1 VISQTRPSVFVIFTF
16 LPVVSSFHPGQD
28 HRRAANTDALP
39 ELQSEPVTPELRQL
53 RYFVAVA
60 VETSFTRAA
69 AGLHIAQQSLSQ
81 QITALERNLGAR
93 LFDRDARGA
102 RLTAVG
108 ELFLPEARAV
118 LARAD
123 EAVATLGRAVRGEI
137 GSVRLAFLTTT
148 ANYLLPPVV
157 RAVRER
163 FPGLAV
169 TTAEAS
175 IAELVD
181 GLREGRFDL
190 AFTRPPLVDGL
201 ASRTLLTEEV
211 CAVLPAEHPLASR
224 TTLTLADLAA
234 EPWVLTPRG
243 SWEPW
248 HRSYDD
254 DFDAAGFTPRVVQRA
269 ATVQG
274 LLGLVA
280 AGVGVTRLTRSSH
293 SLRRTGVAFVPLA
306 GDVARTEL
314 VWLPRNDNPA
324 LRTIIDV
331 ATGLAATTDLTQ
343 AG

>member
-1 VISQTRPSVFVIFTF
+1 M
-16 LPVVSSFHPGQD
+16 
-28 HRRAANTDALP
+28 
-39 ELQSEPVTPELRQL
+39 TPELRQL

-60 VETSFTRAA
+60 DATSFTRAA

-81 QITALERNLGAR
+81 QITVLERTLGAR
-93 LFDRDARGA
+93 LFDRDARGT

-108 ELFLPEARAV
+108 RLFLPEARAV

-123 EAVATLGRAVRGEI
+123 DAVATLGRAVRGEI
-137 GSVRLAFLTTT
+137 GSVRLAFLATT
-148 ANYLLPPVV
+148 ANYLLPPMV

-163 FPGLAV
+163 FPDLTV

-181 GLREGRFDL
+181 GLRERRFDL
-190 AFTRPPLVDGL
+190 AFTRPPLVPGL

-211 CAVLPAEHPLASR
+211 CAVVPADHPLAGRAS
-224 TTLTLADLAA
+224 LTLADLAD

-254 DFDAAGFTPRVVQRA
+254 DFAAAGFAPRVVQRA

-293 SLRRTGVAFVPLA
+293 SLRRSGVAFVPLED
-306 GDVARTEL
+306 DVARTEL
-314 VWLPRNDNPA
+314 VWLPGNDNPA
-324 LRTIIDV
+324 LGAITDV
-331 ATGLAATTDLTQ
+331 AVELAATTDLTE

>member
-1 VISQTRPSVFVIFTF
+1 M
-16 LPVVSSFHPGQD
+16 
-28 HRRAANTDALP
+28 
-39 ELQSEPVTPELRQL
+39 TPELRQL

-60 VETSFTRAA
+60 DETSFTRAA

-81 QITALERNLGAR
+81 QITVLERGLGTR
-93 LFDRDARGA
+93 LFDRDPRGT

-108 ELFLPEARAV
+108 KLFLPEARAV

-123 EAVATLGRAVRGEI
+123 EALTTLRRAQRGEI

-148 ANYLLPPVV
+148 ANYLLPPIL

-163 FPGLAV
+163 YPDLDV

-181 GLREGRFDL
+181 GLRDGRFDL

-211 CAVLPAEHPLASR
+211 CAVVPADHPLATR
-224 TTLTLADLAA
+224 TSLALTDLAG
-234 EPWVLTPRG
+234 EPWVLTPRS

-248 HRSYDD
+248 HRSYDA
-254 DFDAAGFTPRVVQRA
+254 DFAAAGYTPRVVQRA

-293 SLRRTGVAFVPLA
+293 SLRRTGVVFVPLT

-314 VWLPRNDNPA
+314 VWVPGHDNPA
-324 LRTIIDV
+324 IPVLADLAV
-331 ATGLAATTDLTQ
+331 ELAATTDLTE

>member
-1 VISQTRPSVFVIFTF
+1 M
-16 LPVVSSFHPGQD
+16 
-28 HRRAANTDALP
+28 
-39 ELQSEPVTPELRQL
+39 TPELRQL

-60 VETSFTRAA
+60 EATSFTRAA
-69 AGLHIAQQSLSQ
+69 AGLHLAQQSLSQ
-81 QITALERNLGAR
+81 QITVLERALGVR
-93 LFDRDARGA
+93 LFDRDARGT

-108 ELFLPEARAV
+108 RLFLPEARAV
-118 LARAD
+118 LARAE

-137 GSVRLAFLTTT
+137 GDVRLVFLATT

-157 RAVRER
+157 RAVREQL
-163 FPGLAV
+163 PGLAV

-201 ASRTLLTEEV
+201 VSRTLLTEEV
-211 CAVLPAEHPLASR
+211 CAVLPAEHPLAGR
-224 TTLTLADLAA
+224 TSLKLADLKD
-234 EPWVLTPRG
+234 EPWVLTPRAA
-243 SWEPW
+243 WEPW
-248 HRSYDD
+248 HRGYDD
-254 DFDAAGFTPRVVQRA
+254 DFAAAGFTPRVVQRA

-280 AGVGVTRLTRSSH
+280 AGVGVTRLARSSH
-293 SLRRTGVAFVPLA
+293 SLRRTGVAFVPLE

-314 VWLPRNDNPA
+314 VWRPGDDNPA
-324 LRTIIDV
+324 VRAIAEV
-331 ATGLAATTDLTQ
+331 AVALAAATDLTQ

>member
-1 VISQTRPSVFVIFTF
+1 M
-16 LPVVSSFHPGQD
+16 
-28 HRRAANTDALP
+28 
-39 ELQSEPVTPELRQL
+39 TPELRQL

-60 VETSFTRAA
+60 DETSFTRAA

-81 QITALERNLGAR
+81 QITVLERSLGAR
-93 LFDRDARGA
+93 LFDRDARGT

-108 ELFLPEARAV
+108 QLFLPEARAV

-123 EAVATLGRAVRGEI
+123 EAVATLGRARRGEI
-137 GSVRLAFLTTT
+137 GSARLAFLTTT
-148 ANYLLPPVV
+148 ANYLLPPIV

-163 FPGLAV
+163 FPDLEV

-181 GLREGRFDL
+181 GLRQRRFDL

-201 ASRTLLTEEV
+201 ATRTLLTEEV
-211 CAVLPAEHPLASR
+211 CAVLPTGHPLAGR
-224 TTLTLADLAA
+224 TSLKLADLAG
-234 EPWVLTPRG
+234 EPWVLTPRT

-248 HRSYDD
+248 HHSYDA
-254 DFDAAGFTPRVVQRA
+254 DFAAAGFTPRVVQRA

-293 SLRRTGVAFVPLA
+293 SLRRSGVAFVPLDD
-306 GDVARTEL
+306 DVARTEL
-314 VWLPRNDNPA
+314 VWLPGHDNPA
-324 LRTIIDV
+324 IAVIADV
-331 ATGLAATTDLTQ
+331 AVELAATTDLTE

>member
-1 VISQTRPSVFVIFTF
+1 M
-16 LPVVSSFHPGQD
+16 
-28 HRRAANTDALP
+28 
-39 ELQSEPVTPELRQL
+39 TPELRQL

-60 VETSFTRAA
+60 DATSFTRAA

-81 QITALERNLGAR
+81 QITVLERTLGAR
-93 LFDRDARGA
+93 LFDRDERGT

-108 ELFLPEARAV
+108 RLFLPEARAV

-137 GSVRLAFLTTT
+137 GSVRLAFLATT
-148 ANYLLPPVV
+148 ANYLLPPMV

-163 FPGLAV
+163 FPDLTV

-181 GLREGRFDL
+181 GLRERRFDL
-190 AFTRPPLVDGL
+190 AFTRPPLVPGL

-211 CAVLPAEHPLASR
+211 CAVVPADHPLAGRAS
-224 TTLTLADLAA
+224 LTLADLAD

-254 DFDAAGFTPRVVQRA
+254 DFAAAGFAPRVVQRA

-293 SLRRTGVAFVPLA
+293 SLRRSGVAFVPLED
-306 GDVARTEL
+306 DVARTEL
-314 VWLPRNDNPA
+314 VWLPGNDNPA
-324 LRTIIDV
+324 LGAITDV
-331 ATGLAATTDLTQ
+331 AVELAATTDLTE

>member
-1 VISQTRPSVFVIFTF
+1 M
-16 LPVVSSFHPGQD
+16 
-28 HRRAANTDALP
+28 
-39 ELQSEPVTPELRQL
+39 TPELRQL

-60 VETSFTRAA
+60 DETSFTRAA

-81 QITALERNLGAR
+81 QITVLERGLGAR
-93 LFDRDARGA
+93 LFHRDPRGT
-102 RLTAVG
+102 RLTAAG
-108 ELFLPEARAV
+108 KLFLPEARAV

-123 EAVATLGRAVRGEI
+123 EAVTTLGRALRGEI

-148 ANYLLPPVV
+148 ANYLLPPIL

-163 FPGLAV
+163 YPDLTV
-169 TTAEAS
+169 TTAEAP

-190 AFTRPPLVDGL
+190 AFTRPPLVPGL

-211 CAVLPAEHPLASR
+211 CAVLPADHPLADR
-224 TTLTLADLAA
+224 TSLKLADLAA
-234 EPWVLTPRG
+234 EPWVLTPRA

-254 DFDAAGFTPRVVQRA
+254 DFAAAGYTPRVVQRA

-293 SLRRTGVAFVPLA
+293 SLRRTGVAFVPLEN
-306 GDVARTEL
+306 DVARTEL
-314 VWLPRNDNPA
+314 VWVPGHDNPA
-324 LRTIIDV
+324 LPVITDV
-331 ATGLAATTDLTQ
+331 AVELAATTDLTE

>member
-1 VISQTRPSVFVIFTF
+1 M
-16 LPVVSSFHPGQD
+16 
-28 HRRAANTDALP
+28 
-39 ELQSEPVTPELRQL
+39 TPELRHL

-60 VETSFTRAA
+60 DETSFTRAA

-81 QITALERNLGAR
+81 QITVLERGLGTR
-93 LFDRDARGA
+93 LFDRDARGT

-108 ELFLPEARAV
+108 QLFLPEARAV

-123 EAVATLGRAVRGEI
+123 EAVATLGRALRGEI
-137 GSVRLAFLTTT
+137 GSIRLAFLTTT
-148 ANYLLPPVV
+148 ANYLLPPIL
-157 RAVRER
+157 RTVRER
-163 FPGLAV
+163 YPDLEV

-181 GLREGRFDL
+181 GLRDARFDL

-201 ASRTLLTEEV
+201 ATRTLLTEEV
-211 CAVLPAEHPLASR
+211 CAVLPADHPLATRPS
-224 TTLTLADLAA
+224 LKLADLAA
-234 EPWVLTPRG
+234 EPWVLTPRT

-254 DFDAAGFTPRVVQRA
+254 DFAAAGFTPRVVQRA

-293 SLRRTGVAFVPLA
+293 SLRRSGVAFVPLEN
-306 GDVARTEL
+306 DIARTEL
-314 VWLPRNDNPA
+314 VWLPGNDNPA
-324 LRTIIDV
+324 IPVLT
-331 ATGLAATTDLTQ
+331 ALAAELAATTDLTE

>member
-1 VISQTRPSVFVIFTF
+1 M
-16 LPVVSSFHPGQD
+16 
-28 HRRAANTDALP
+28 
-39 ELQSEPVTPELRQL
+39 TPELRHL

-60 VETSFTRAA
+60 DETSFTRAA

-81 QITALERNLGAR
+81 QITVLERTLGAR
-93 LFDRDARGA
+93 LFDRDARGT

-108 ELFLPEARAV
+108 ALFLPEARAV
-118 LARAD
+118 LTRAD

-137 GSVRLAFLTTT
+137 GTARLAFLTTT
-148 ANYLLPPVV
+148 ANYLLPPIV

-163 FPGLAV
+163 FPGLTV

-181 GLREGRFDL
+181 GLRHHRIDL
-190 AFTRPPLVDGL
+190 AFTRPPLVDDL
-201 ASRTLLTEEV
+201 TTRTLLTEEV
-211 CAVLPAEHPLASR
+211 CAVLPADHPLATRPS
-224 TTLTLADLAA
+224 LKLADLAA
-234 EPWVLTPRG
+234 EPWVLTPRT

-248 HRSYDD
+248 HRAYDD
-254 DFDAAGFTPRVVQRA
+254 DFAAAGFTPDVVQRA

-293 SLRRTGVAFVPLA
+293 SLRRSGVAFVPLA
-306 GDVARTEL
+306 GDLARTEL
-314 VWLPRNDNPA
+314 VWSPTNDNPA
-324 LRTIIDV
+324 IRTITDV
-331 ATGLAATTDLTQ
+331 ATELAATTDLTE

>member
-1 VISQTRPSVFVIFTF
+1 M
-16 LPVVSSFHPGQD
+16 
-28 HRRAANTDALP
+28 
-39 ELQSEPVTPELRQL
+39 TPELRQL

-60 VETSFTRAA
+60 DETSFTRAA

-81 QITALERNLGAR
+81 QITVLERGLGAR

-108 ELFLPEARAV
+108 RLFLPEARAV
-118 LARAD
+118 LARAE

-137 GSVRLAFLTTT
+137 GDVRLVFLATT

-163 FPGLAV
+163 FPDLAV

-175 IAELVD
+175 IAELVA
-181 GLREGRFDL
+181 GLREGRYDL
-190 AFTRPPLVDGL
+190 AFTRPPLVADL
-201 ASRTLLTEEV
+201 VSRTLLTEEV
-211 CAVLPAEHPLASR
+211 CAVLPAGHPLAGRAS
-224 TTLTLADLAA
+224 LALADLAG
-234 EPWVLTPRG
+234 EPWVLTPRS

-248 HRSYDD
+248 HRGYDE
-254 DFDAAGFTPRVVQRA
+254 DFAAAGFTPRVVQRA

-280 AGVGVTRLTRSSH
+280 AGVGVTRLARSSH
-293 SLRRTGVAFVPLA
+293 SLRRTGVVFVPLA
-306 GDVARTEL
+306 GEVAHTVL
-314 VWLPRNDNPA
+314 VWLPGNDNPA
-324 LRTIIDV
+324 VRAIAGV
-331 ATGLAATTDLTQ
+331 AAGLAADTDLTQ

>member
-1 VISQTRPSVFVIFTF
+1 M
-16 LPVVSSFHPGQD
+16 
-28 HRRAANTDALP
+28 
-39 ELQSEPVTPELRQL
+39 TPELRQL
-53 RYFVAVA
+53 RSFVAVA
-60 VETSFTRAA
+60 EATSFTRAA
-69 AGLHIAQQSLSQ
+69 AGLHLAQQSLSQ
-81 QITALERNLGAR
+81 QITVLERGLGVR

-108 ELFLPEARAV
+108 RLFLPEARAV

-123 EAVATLGRAVRGEI
+123 EAVATLGRAARGEL
-137 GSVRLAFLTTT
+137 GEVRLVFLATT

-163 FPGLAV
+163 FPELAV

-181 GLREGRFDL
+181 GLREDRFDL
-190 AFTRPPLVDGL
+190 AFTRPPLVAGL
-201 ASRTLLTEEV
+201 VSRTLLTEPV
-211 CAVLPAEHPLASR
+211 CAVLPAEHPLAGRPS
-224 TTLTLADLAA
+224 LKLADLAG
-234 EPWVLTPRG
+234 EPWVLTPRAG
-243 SWEPW
+243 WEPW
-248 HRSYDD
+248 HRSYDA
-254 DFDAAGFTPRVVQRA
+254 DFAAAGFTPRVVQRA

-293 SLRRTGVAFVPLA
+293 SLRRTGVAFVPLD

-314 VWLPRNDNPA
+314 VWRPGNDNPA
-324 LRTIIDV
+324 VPAI
-331 ATGLAATTDLTQ
+331 AELAAELAAATDLTQ

>member
-1 VISQTRPSVFVIFTF
+1 M
-16 LPVVSSFHPGQD
+16 
-28 HRRAANTDALP
+28 
-39 ELQSEPVTPELRQL
+39 TPELRQL

-60 VETSFTRAA
+60 DETSFTRAA
-69 AGLHIAQQSLSQ
+69 TGLHIAQQSLSQ
-81 QITALERNLGAR
+81 QITVLERSLGTR
-93 LFDRDARGA
+93 LFDRDTRGT

-123 EAVATLGRAVRGEI
+123 EAVATLARAVRGEI
-137 GSVRLAFLTTT
+137 GTIRLAFLTTT

-163 FPGLAV
+163 FPDLTV

-181 GLREGRFDL
+181 GLREHRFDL

-211 CAVLPAEHPLASR
+211 CAVLPTGHPLAGR
-224 TTLTLADLAA
+224 TSLHLADLAA
-234 EPWVLTPRG
+234 EPWVLTPR
-243 SWEPW
+243 STWEPW
-248 HRSYDD
+248 HRSYDA
-254 DFDAAGFTPRVVQRA
+254 DFAAAGFTPHVVQRA

-280 AGVGVTRLTRSSH
+280 AGVGITRLTRSSH
-293 SLRRTGVAFVPLA
+293 SLRRSGVAFVPLED
-306 GDVARTEL
+306 DVARTEL
-314 VWLPRNDNPA
+314 VWVPGHDNPA
-324 LRTIIDV
+324 IPVIADV
-331 ATGLAATTDLTQ
+331 AAELAATTDLTE

>member
-1 VISQTRPSVFVIFTF
+1 
-16 LPVVSSFHPGQD
+16 
-28 HRRAANTDALP
+28 
-39 ELQSEPVTPELRQL
+39 VTPELRQL

-60 VETSFTRAA
+60 DETSFTRAA

-81 QITALERNLGAR
+81 QITVLERTLGAR
-93 LFDRDARGA
+93 LFDRGARGA

-108 ELFLPEARAV
+108 QLFLPEARAV
-118 LARAD
+118 LARAE

-137 GSVRLAFLTTT
+137 GSVRLVFLATT

-163 FPGLAV
+163 FPDLAV
-169 TTAEAS
+169 TTAEAP

-190 AFTRPPLVDGL
+190 AFTRPPLVEGL
-201 ASRTLLTEEV
+201 VSRTLLTEEV
-211 CAVLPAEHPLASR
+211 CAVLPADHPLAGRAS
-224 TTLTLADLAA
+224 LKLADLAA

-248 HRSYDD
+248 HRRYDE
-254 DFDAAGFTPRVVQRA
+254 DFAAAGFTPRVVQRA

-293 SLRRTGVAFVPLA
+293 SLRRGGVAFVPLA
-306 GDVARTEL
+306 GDVARTEV
-314 VWLPRNDNPA
+314 VWLPGNDNPA
-324 LRTIIDV
+324 VRTITDL
-331 ATGLAATTDLTQ
+331 AAGLAAVTDLTE

>member
-1 VISQTRPSVFVIFTF
+1 M
-16 LPVVSSFHPGQD
+16 
-28 HRRAANTDALP
+28 
-39 ELQSEPVTPELRQL
+39 TPELRQL

-60 VETSFTRAA
+60 DETSLTRAA

-81 QITALERNLGAR
+81 QITVLERTLGAR

-118 LARAD
+118 LARA
-123 EAVATLGRAVRGEI
+123 EAAVATVGRAVRGEI
-137 GSVRLAFLTTT
+137 GRVRLAFLTTT

-157 RAVRER
+157 RAVREQL
-163 FPGLAV
+163 PDLEV
-169 TTAEAS
+169 STAEAS

-201 ASRTLLTEEV
+201 TSRTLLTEEV
-211 CAVLPAEHPLASR
+211 CAVFPTGHPLATRAS
-224 TTLTLADLAA
+224 LTLADLAG
-234 EPWVLTPRG
+234 EPWVLTPRT

-248 HRSYDD
+248 HRSYDA
-254 DFDAAGFTPRVVQRA
+254 DFAAAGFTPHVVQRA

-280 AGVGVTRLTRSSH
+280 AGVGITRLTRSSH
-293 SLRRTGVAFVPLA
+293 SLRRTGVAFVPLEH
-306 GDVARTEL
+306 DVARTEL
-314 VWLPRNDNPA
+314 VWLPGNDNPA
-324 LRTIIDV
+324 VPALVDLAV
-331 ATGLAATTDLTQ
+331 GLAATTDLTE

>member
-1 VISQTRPSVFVIFTF
+1 
-16 LPVVSSFHPGQD
+16 
-28 HRRAANTDALP
+28 
-39 ELQSEPVTPELRQL
+39 VTPELRQL

-60 VETSFTRAA
+60 DETSFTRAA

-81 QITALERNLGAR
+81 QITVLERSLGAR
-93 LFDRDARGA
+93 LFDRDARGT

-108 ELFLPEARAV
+108 QLFLPEARAV

-137 GSVRLAFLTTT
+137 GTVRLAFLTTT
-148 ANYLLPPVV
+148 ANYLLPPIV
-157 RAVRER
+157 RVIRER
-163 FPGLAV
+163 FPDLEV
-169 TTAEAS
+169 TTAEAA

-181 GLREGRFDL
+181 GLRQRRFDL
-190 AFTRPPLVDGL
+190 AFTRPPLVTGL

-211 CAVLPAEHPLASR
+211 CAVLPADHPLAGRAS
-224 TTLTLADLAA
+224 LKLADLAG
-234 EPWVLTPRG
+234 EPWVLTPRT

-248 HRSYDD
+248 HHSYDA
-254 DFDAAGFTPRVVQRA
+254 DFAAAGFTPRVVQRA

-293 SLRRTGVAFVPLA
+293 SLRRSGVAFVPLQD
-306 GDVARTEL
+306 DVARTEL
-314 VWLPRNDNPA
+314 VWLPGHDNPA
-324 LRTIIDV
+324 IPVIADV
-331 ATGLAATTDLTQ
+331 AAELAATTDLTE

>member
-1 VISQTRPSVFVIFTF
+1 M
-16 LPVVSSFHPGQD
+16 
-28 HRRAANTDALP
+28 
-39 ELQSEPVTPELRQL
+39 TPELRHL

-60 VETSFTRAA
+60 DETSFTRAA

-81 QITALERNLGAR
+81 QITVLERGLGTR
-93 LFDRDARGA
+93 LFDRDARGT

-108 ELFLPEARAV
+108 QLFLPEARAV

-123 EAVATLGRAVRGEI
+123 EAVATLGRALRGEI
-137 GSVRLAFLTTT
+137 GSIRLAFLTTT
-148 ANYLLPPVV
+148 ANYLLPPIL

-163 FPGLAV
+163 YPDLEV

-181 GLREGRFDL
+181 GLRDGRFDL

-201 ASRTLLTEEV
+201 ATRTLLTEEV
-211 CAVLPAEHPLASR
+211 CAVLPADHPLATRPS
-224 TTLTLADLAA
+224 LKLADLAA
-234 EPWVLTPRG
+234 EPWVLTPRT

-254 DFDAAGFTPRVVQRA
+254 DFAAAGFTPRVVQRA

-293 SLRRTGVAFVPLA
+293 SLRRSGVAFVPLEN
-306 GDVARTEL
+306 DIARTEL
-314 VWLPRNDNPA
+314 VWLPGNDNPA
-324 LRTIIDV
+324 IPVLT
-331 ATGLAATTDLTQ
+331 ALAAELAATTDLTE

>member
-1 VISQTRPSVFVIFTF
+1 M
-16 LPVVSSFHPGQD
+16 
-28 HRRAANTDALP
+28 
-39 ELQSEPVTPELRQL
+39 TPELRQL

-60 VETSFTRAA
+60 DETSFTRAA

-81 QITALERNLGAR
+81 QITVLERGLGAR

-108 ELFLPEARAV
+108 RLFLPEARAV

-137 GSVRLAFLTTT
+137 GDVRLVFLATT

-157 RAVRER
+157 RAAREQL
-163 FPGLAV
+163 PDLAV

-175 IAELVD
+175 IAELVA

-190 AFTRPPLVDGL
+190 AFTRPPLVGDL
-201 ASRTLLTEEV
+201 VSRTLLTEEV
-211 CAVLPAEHPLASR
+211 CAVLPAEHPLAGRAS
-224 TTLTLADLAA
+224 LQLADLAG

-248 HRSYDD
+248 HRSYDA
-254 DFDAAGFTPRVVQRA
+254 DFTAAGFTPRVVQRA
-269 ATVQG
+269 TTVQG

-280 AGVGVTRLTRSSH
+280 AGVGITRLARSSH
-293 SLRRTGVAFVPLA
+293 SLRRSGVAFVPLD
-306 GDVARTEL
+306 GEVARTEL
-314 VWLPRNDNPA
+314 VWLPGNDNPA
-324 LRTIIDV
+324 VRAIADV
-331 ATGLAATTDLTQ
+331 AAGLAAATDLTQ

>member
-1 VISQTRPSVFVIFTF
+1 M
-16 LPVVSSFHPGQD
+16 
-28 HRRAANTDALP
+28 
-39 ELQSEPVTPELRQL
+39 TPELRQF

-60 VETSFTRAA
+60 DETSFTRAA

-81 QITALERNLGAR
+81 QITVLERSLGAR
-93 LFDRDARGA
+93 LFDRDARGT

-123 EAVATLGRAVRGEI
+123 DAVATLGRAVRGEI
-137 GSVRLAFLTTT
+137 GRARLAFLTTT
-148 ANYLLPPVV
+148 ANYLLPPIV

-163 FPGLAV
+163 FPDLAV

-211 CAVLPAEHPLASR
+211 CAVLPADHPLAARAS
-224 TTLTLADLAA
+224 LTLADLAG

-248 HRSYDD
+248 HRSYDA
-254 DFDAAGFTPRVVQRA
+254 DFAAAGFTPRVVQRA

-293 SLRRTGVAFVPLA
+293 SLRRSGVAFVPLED
-306 GDVARTEL
+306 DVARTEL
-314 VWLPRNDNPA
+314 VWVPGHDNPA
-324 LRTIIDV
+324 VPVIADV
-331 ATGLAATTDLTQ
+331 AAELAATTDLTE

>member
-1 VISQTRPSVFVIFTF
+1 M
-16 LPVVSSFHPGQD
+16 
-28 HRRAANTDALP
+28 
-39 ELQSEPVTPELRQL
+39 TPELRQL

-60 VETSFTRAA
+60 DETSFTRAA
-69 AGLHIAQQSLSQ
+69 TGLHIAQQSLSQ
-81 QITALERNLGAR
+81 QITVLERSLGAR
-93 LFDRDARGA
+93 LFDRDARGT

-108 ELFLPEARAV
+108 QLFLPEARAV

-137 GSVRLAFLTTT
+137 GTVRLAFLTTT
-148 ANYLLPPVV
+148 ANYLLPPIV

-163 FPGLAV
+163 FPDLEV
-169 TTAEAS
+169 TTAEAA

-181 GLREGRFDL
+181 GLRQRRFDL
-190 AFTRPPLVDGL
+190 AFTRPPLVTGL

-211 CAVLPAEHPLASR
+211 CAVLPTGHPLAGRAS
-224 TTLTLADLAA
+224 LKLADLAG
-234 EPWVLTPRG
+234 EPWVLTPRT

-248 HRSYDD
+248 HHSYDA
-254 DFDAAGFTPRVVQRA
+254 DFAAAGFTPRVVQRA

-293 SLRRTGVAFVPLA
+293 SLRRSGVAFVPLQD
-306 GDVARTEL
+306 DVARTEL
-314 VWLPRNDNPA
+314 VWLPGHDNPA
-324 LRTIIDV
+324 IPVIADV
-331 ATGLAATTDLTQ
+331 AAELAATTDLTE

>member
-1 VISQTRPSVFVIFTF
+1 
-16 LPVVSSFHPGQD
+16 
-28 HRRAANTDALP
+28 
-39 ELQSEPVTPELRQL
+39 VTPELRQL

-60 VETSFTRAA
+60 DETSFTRAA

-81 QITALERNLGAR
+81 QITVLERSLGAR
-93 LFDRDARGA
+93 LFDRDARGT

-108 ELFLPEARAV
+108 QLFLPEARAV

-137 GSVRLAFLTTT
+137 GRVRLAFLTTT
-148 ANYLLPPVV
+148 ANYLLPPIV

-163 FPGLAV
+163 FPDLAV

-190 AFTRPPLVDGL
+190 AFTRPPLVEGL
-201 ASRTLLTEEV
+201 TSRTLLTEEV
-211 CAVLPAEHPLASR
+211 CAVLPADHPLATRPS
-224 TTLTLADLAA
+224 LKLADLAG

-248 HRSYDD
+248 HRGYDA
-254 DFDAAGFTPRVVQRA
+254 DFAAAGFTPRVVQRA

-293 SLRRTGVAFVPLA
+293 SLRRSGVAFVPLDD
-306 GDVARTEL
+306 DVAQTEL
-314 VWLPRNDNPA
+314 VWVPGHDNPA
-324 LRTIIDV
+324 VTVIADV
-331 ATGLAATTDLTQ
+331 AAELAATTDLTE

>member
-1 VISQTRPSVFVIFTF
+1 M
-16 LPVVSSFHPGQD
+16 
-28 HRRAANTDALP
+28 RAANTDVLP
-39 ELQSEPVTPELRQL
+39 RLQSEPVTPELRQL

-60 VETSFTRAA
+60 DETSFTRAA

-81 QITALERNLGAR
+81 QITVLERTLGAR
-93 LFDRDARGA
+93 LLDRDTRGA

-118 LARAD
+118 LARAE
-123 EAVATLGRAVRGEI
+123 EAVASLGRAVRGEI
-137 GSVRLAFLTTT
+137 GSIRLAFLTTT

-163 FPGLAV
+163 YPGLEV
-169 TTAEAS
+169 RTAEAS

-181 GLREGRFDL
+181 GLREHRFDL

-201 ASRTLLTEEV
+201 ASRTLMTEEV
-211 CAVLPAEHPLASR
+211 CAVLPEDHPLAER
-224 TTLTLADLAA
+224 ATLTLADLAD
-234 EPWVLTPRG
+234 EPWVLTPRA

-254 DFDAAGFTPRVVQRA
+254 DFAAAGYTPRVVQRT

-293 SLRRTGVAFVPLA
+293 SLRRTGVVFVPLD
-306 GDVARTEL
+306 GDIARTEL
-314 VWLPRNDNPA
+314 VWLPGNDNPA
-324 LRTIIDV
+324 LRTITDV
-331 ATGLAATTDLTQ
+331 AVELAATTDLTA

>member
-1 VISQTRPSVFVIFTF
+1 M
-16 LPVVSSFHPGQD
+16 
-28 HRRAANTDALP
+28 
-39 ELQSEPVTPELRQL
+39 TPELRHL

-60 VETSFTRAA
+60 DETSFTRAA

-81 QITALERNLGAR
+81 QITVLERALGTR

-108 ELFLPEARAV
+108 KLFLPEARAV
-118 LARAD
+118 LTRAD
-123 EAVATLGRAVRGEI
+123 EAVATLGRALRGEI

-163 FPGLAV
+163 YPDLDV

-190 AFTRPPLVDGL
+190 AFTRPPLVPGL

-211 CAVLPAEHPLASR
+211 CAVLPADHPLATR
-224 TTLTLADLAA
+224 TSLKLADLAG

-243 SWEPW
+243 SWAPW
-248 HRSYDD
+248 HRRYDA
-254 DFDAAGFTPRVVQRA
+254 DFAAAGFSPRVVQRA

-293 SLRRTGVAFVPLA
+293 SLRRSGVAFVPLED
-306 GDVARTEL
+306 DVARTEL
-314 VWLPRNDNPA
+314 VWVPGHDNPA
-324 LRTIIDV
+324 VPVIADV
-331 ATGLAATTDLTQ
+331 AAELAATTDLTE